1 MTPVHHGRQIRSPT
15 VRWLWRHHR
24 WQICPPAI
32 QAKAGELSLKAR
44 RPWLVPVGP
53 RIVKYYDFCLLGCV
67 PEHLDRFWAVLV
79 VSGAQNRP
87 ITSFFDTP
95 WTFFAPNVAK
105 VYGGSTRPGNLPRNQ
120 DDVRKMN
127 CAPKVGH
134 NKFKH
139 ERIKVSN

>member
-1 MTPVHHGRQIRSPT
+1 M
-15 VRWLWRHHR
+15 
-24 WQICPPAI
+24 
-32 QAKAGELSLKAR
+32 AR

-95 WTFFAPNVAK
+95 WTFFAQNVAK
-105 VYGGSTRPGNLPRNQ
+105 VYGGRSYIALLGMPTKGTKEGSRT
-120 DDVRKMN
+120 VR
-127 CAPKVGH
+127 
-134 NKFKH
+134 F
-139 ERIKVSN
+139 RSRTFL